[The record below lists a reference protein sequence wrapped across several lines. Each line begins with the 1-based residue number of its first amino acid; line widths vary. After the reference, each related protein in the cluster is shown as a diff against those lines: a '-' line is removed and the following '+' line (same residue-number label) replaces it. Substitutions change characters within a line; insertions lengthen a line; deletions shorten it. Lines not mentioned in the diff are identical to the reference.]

1 MPQQP
6 RRRAHTTVA
15 LRGVLAAHTGKV
27 SAQSHRGHRVLSGYS
42 VRTHGGSLVPTVS
55 THRVPTEYS
64 LTILARSTE
73 YDSQR
78 SPRAPNFWTTSRSSG
93 SCKQTNKQAQTAQ
106 PAAACCT
113 LQCAPLRAALLHLA
127 TCKCCD
133 ASSSESPPRRLRKC
147 SAVERTSCNTQ
158 RRRATHRVAPNP
170 FDDPTRCDRWRQ
182 PRLPRSTAAVATQRR
197 RGCHA
202 APPRPVRRCLNR
214 PPLRQGRKGLAVR

>member
-93 SCKQTNKQAQTAQ
+93 SCRETNKQASANRSNGRCMLHAAMR
-106 PAAACCT
+106 PAARCIVASRH
-113 LQCAPLRAALLHLA
+113 LQVLRRI
-127 TCKCCD
+127 KF
-133 ASSSESPPRRLRKC
+133 RV
-147 SAVERTSCNTQ
+147 SAKVAQEVLDCRAHELQHTTQ
-158 RRRATHRVAPNP
+158 RATHRVAPNP

-182 PRLPRSTAAVATQRR
+182 PRLPRSAAAVATQRR

-202 APPRPVRRCLNR
+202 APPRSVRRCLNR
-214 PPLRQGRKGLAVR
+214 PPLRNGLAERV